1 MQKGMVMEK
10 NYYEDVIEK
19 IKDLIK
25 FKKYSAAI
33 ELLKAELNQVYLPQ
47 DYEDEFHD
55 LYNEAQSYILEE
67 TDSEPVNIM
76 SEEELLALLNGSV
89 EQQFAAINSLEDLN
103 LRNYL
108 EIIQDFLLSNSLAQ
122 LKGRMLDLCVSQNIN
137 EEFLFKSSEGIIS
150 VNPNSLQSVDEME
163 FITLAFD
170 YFNNHLYKNPSLIQ
184 ICQIALVEKVYSIYP
199 KVFLIDNLEEIC
211 TSVIDEV
218 NEMFD
223 VEAVASLN
231 DFYH

>member
-1 MQKGMVMEK
+1 MEK

>member
-108 EIIQDFLLSNSLAQ
+108 EMIQDFLLSNSLAQ